1 MTDIDLADPGL
12 SDEERQV
19 EVLRYVARA
28 GGTLTPRFSPE
39 QPQGFVYLAEA
50 AEVEAAVGGDLDYLA
65 QRDYLREDFH
75 DRQLLCPICDSRHL
89 NVREVCI
96 GCGSANLGFEP
107 LLHHYRCGYVG
118 VIGNFDQDGEARV
131 CPKCNG
137 RLRHRGTDHEE
148 AGQQFQCR
156 RCYASF
162 EEPNVQALCYSCTN
176 ETPADRLAARDIM
189 SYQLTGL
196 GHAAIR
202 RGRLF
207 EGRDEAL
214 TEPGL
219 RVFRPTVYRSLL
231 QEDLRRLRRYNMA
244 FALAVVRLHLPHDP
258 ERRQTAQQDALRF
271 VQNGVREVDQIGH
284 WDDGCV
290 VVSLPQTPTDAAEL
304 VRARLEAGAG
314 LPADVRLRVRI
325 LDPTAL
331 DDVEQAID
339 GTLADLRA

>member
-1 MTDIDLADPGL
+1 MTEIDLADPGL
-12 SDEERQV
+12 SDEERQLAL
-19 EVLRYVARA
+19 LRHVARS
-28 GGTLTPRFSPE
+28 GGTLAPTFAADEPEGFS
-39 QPQGFVYLAEA
+39 YLSGSLEL
-50 AEVEAAVGGDLDYLA
+50 EAAVRGDLDFLA
-65 QRDYLREDFH
+65 RRDYLREDFH
-75 DRQLLCPICDSRHL
+75 DRQLLCPVCDSRHL

-118 VIGNFDQDGEARV
+118 VIGNFDLDGDARV

-162 EEPNVQALCYSCTN
+162 EEPNVQALCYSCQN
-176 ETPADRLAARDIM
+176 ETPADRLAARDVM

-202 RGRLF
+202 RDRLF
-207 EGRDEAL
+207 ESGDEAL

-219 RVFRPTVYRSLL
+219 RVFRPSVYRSLL
-231 QEDLRRLRRYNMA
+231 QEDLRRLRRYNMS
-244 FALAVVRLHLPHDP
+244 FALAVTRLHLPHDR
-258 ERRQTAQQDALRF
+258 ERQEAAEQQALQF
-271 VQNGVREVDQIGH
+271 IQDSVREVDQVGH
-284 WDDGCV
+284 WDQGCV
-290 VVSLPQTPTDAAEL
+290 VVSLPQTPSDAAEL
-304 VRARLEAGAG
+304 VRARLEAGSG
-314 LPADVRLRVRI
+314 LPVDIRLSARI

-331 DDVEQAID
+331 DDVERAIET
-339 GTLADLRA
+339 TLADLPG